1 MNSNIFLVQTE
12 EEFLAELTQGTQD
25 DPVDRDDE
33 FESEESEE
41 EDLEE
46 QESERSLN
54 GGRRSQGM
62 HSTGERRPDVE
73 NMVYALQQEGET
85 KARLPLCSH

>member
-1 MNSNIFLVQTE
+1 MQTE

-25 DPVDRDDE
+25 DPVDRVDE
-33 FESEESEE
+33 YEQEDESEESEA

-46 QESERSLN
+46 QESERPLN

-62 HSTGERRPDVE
+62 HSTGGRRPDVE
-73 NMVYALQQEGET
+73 KMVYALKQEGET

>member
-33 FESEESEE
+33 YESEESEE

-73 NMVYALQQEGET
+73 NMVYSLQQEGET